1 MEMPSKRILYPWEGW
16 LLNRKPLYT
25 RRQHISWVGPLSR
38 KTLFCV
44 HQDWIHLLDHEVDM
58 HRGKG
63 ITRHTVNLPS
73 HAFPPFE
80 LTLSFL
86 SSKNT
91 QLPGKHVSSSLWIW
105 SGIIDRGS
113 HLSPPPHTV
122 VVCGFSLVPLE
133 QRHHTPPCHQADTQG
148 WACPLAPKSSN
159 YTVHGYEELQT
170 KHLLKGCN

>member
-1 MEMPSKRILYPWEGW
+1 MEMPSKRILYSWEGW
-16 LLNRKPLYT
+16 LLNRKPLFT
-25 RRQHISWVGPLSR
+25 RRQRISWVSPLSR

-73 HAFPPFE
+73 HAFPPFQ

-105 SGIIDRGS
+105 SWIIDRGS
-113 HLSPPPHTV
+113 HLSP
-122 VVCGFSLVPLE
+122 
-133 QRHHTPPCHQADTQG
+133 HHTQWWCVGSAWSHWNKGIT
-148 WACPLAPKSSN
+148 PLPVTK
-159 YTVHGYEELQT
+159 QT
-170 KHLLKGCN
+170 LRAEHAH